1 MSFFFKKKE
10 KPVKLYRQPTI
21 EEQVATANGFGEP
34 DPKDD
39 DVAWSDR
46 VARDQEYRVPMFDT
60 HGRSSTRPGQPPPPP
75 GPPPKSALDKRAN
88 QMIKQASAPPL
99 DPYPGASAPPLESQA
114 SAPPLESQASAPPL
128 ESQASA
134 HSLTFDDEAALNG
147 YSKKQ
152 IAESLSSNR
161 TLKQARRWLD
171 TQTPDVLIPLPKPP
185 GPPPG
190 FIPGPPQETNEIQKL
205 RSEAYLR
212 GYSTSQV
219 NDALTKENYNVGMAR
234 AILDEKVPE
243 NLGQSFFGGKRK
255 RKTRKRMT
263 RKRKHKK
270 SKTRKSI

>member
-10 KPVKLYRQPTI
+10 KLYRQPTI

-39 DVAWSDR
+39 DVAWSDM

-99 DPYPGASAPPLESQA
+99 
-114 SAPPLESQASAPPL
+114 

-152 IAESLSSNR
+152 IKESLSSNR

-190 FIPGPPQETNEIQKL
+190 FIPGPPQETNEIKKL
-205 RSEAYLR
+205 QSEAYMQ

-270 SKTRKSI
+270 SKTRKFI